1 MENKKI
7 TIKEAYEMFNSNN
20 AKGFSFYLID
30 EEDENNCGKIYSIDK
45 YTNFGA
51 INRLYLINKENIKK
65 ILETFVEKLEDENLV
80 KEYDINIDIDTLNE
94 VIDEIK
100 NIELD
105 NIDYNKVYNLIS
117 KIDEQI
123 SYEIVND
130 VLDNKSKVIEEDL
143 RKNESSFDCLFEY
156 NYIKKLIEKEKN
168 GEVLVIADDDYLTR
182 ISEFDEIDENIVY
195 RILYYKDNFNFKLF
209 CEENCDSYKILVQ
222 TKEEIS

>member
-1 MENKKI
+1 MENKKL

-30 EEDENNCGKIYSIDK
+30 KEDENNCDKVYSIDK
-45 YTNFGA
+45 YADFGA
-51 INRLYLINKENIKK
+51 VGRLYMIDEENVKN
-65 ILETFVEKLEDENLV
+65 ILESFTKKLEDENLV
-80 KEYDINIDIDTLNE
+80 EAYDVEADVVNE
-94 VIDEIK
+94 VVDEIK
-100 NIELD
+100 NIKLD

-117 KIDEQI
+117 KINEQI

-130 VLDNKSKVIEEDL
+130 VLDNKSKVIEKDL

-182 ISEFDEIDENIVY
+182 ISEFDNIDESIVY
-195 RILYYKDNFNFKLF
+195 YILYRKDDDNFRLF

>member
-1 MENKKI
+1 MENKKL

-20 AKGFSFYLID
+20 SKDFNFYLIN
-30 EEDENNCGKIYSIDK
+30 EEDENNCGKVYSIDK

-51 INRLYLINKENIKK
+51 INRLYIINKENIKK
-65 ILETFVEKLEDENLV
+65 ILEAFVEKLEDENLV
-80 KEYDINIDIDTLNE
+80 EEYDVEADVVNE
-94 VIDEIK
+94 VVDEIK

-130 VLDNKSKVIEEDL
+130 VLDNKSKVIEKAL

-168 GEVLVIADDDYLTR
+168 GGKALVIANDDYLTR
-182 ISEFDEIDENIVY
+182 ISEFDNIDESIVY
-195 RILYYKDNFNFKLF
+195 YILYRKDDDNFRLF

-222 TKEEIS
+222 NKE